1 MSAVSLA
8 RKAYKFYCF
17 GKSFF
22 ICKRIAQFIKNINR
36 IIYSCD
42 ISYQVNIPISTKLPH
57 QGLGVVM
64 HPKTIIGENCIIFQ
78 HSTFGVAHGEGQ
90 NNGAPILG
98 NNVMVGVGATILGLI
113 RIGNNVSI
121 GAHAV
126 VISDIPDNVVVAG
139 IPAKIKKIK
148 NIGEN
153 E

>member
-1 MSAVSLA
+1 
-8 RKAYKFYCF
+8 
-17 GKSFF
+17 
-22 ICKRIAQFIKNINR
+22 
-36 IIYSCD
+36 
-42 ISYQVNIPISTKLPH
+42 
-57 QGLGVVM
+57 
-64 HPKTIIGENCIIFQ
+64 
-78 HSTFGVAHGEGQ
+78 
-90 NNGAPILG
+90 
-98 NNVMVGVGATILGLI
+98 MVGVGATILGLI